1 MCQPLCLCFFA
12 RSARNKTASG
22 VLRMFNIQYSMF
34 NNQCI
39 NLSASVSLRALREI
53 RQQVGC

>member
-1 MCQPLCLCFFA
+1 MCQPLRLCFFA
-12 RSARNKTASG
+12 RFERNKTASG
-22 VLRMFNIQYSMF
+22 VLGMF

-53 RQQVGC
+53 KQRVEC